1 MPYSLKLEKRLQ
13 VSRSATYLVPLVSVL
28 LALLFGALLLML
40 VGANPWQTYRAMWQ
54 GAFGTPAQW
63 QQGQFHSLIE
73 TLVKA
78 IPLML
83 TGLSVAVAFRMRFW
97 NIGAEGQLVMGGIA
111 AAAVALW
118 LPVYMP
124 FLPES
129 RWLYLPLIIAASVL
143 LGAIWALIPAL
154 LKAYMRVDEIITTLM
169 FNYIAILFYQYLFNI
184 AWKDPAGFGFPGTA
198 RFADFALLPRIVGR
212 LHWGL
217 IFAVVAALLVW
228 ILLERTRWGYE
239 IRLIGQSPAA
249 GRYAGIS
256 LAATILLVMF
266 VSGGLAGIAGM
277 SEVTGISHRLQRGLA
292 VGTGFTGIIVAWLAM
307 LNPWAVLL
315 VAFLLA
321 ALLVGGEQI
330 QMMMGLPASVA
341 PVLQGAILLFVLGGN
356 VFVRYRLRVLRSGT
370 REELAPPEAV
380 EPTSAIEQSVSDE
393 PPRARRSTH
402 E

>member
-1 MPYSLKLEKRLQ
+1 MPYSVKLEKRLQ
-13 VSRSATYLVPLVSVL
+13 VSRSAAYLVPLVSIV
-28 LALLFGALLLML
+28 LALLFGAVMLGL
-40 VGANPWQTYRAMWQ
+40 VGANPWQTYRAMWL

-63 QQGQFHSLIE
+63 QQGQFFNLTE

-97 NIGAEGQLVMGGIA
+97 NIGAEGQLVMGGVA

-118 LPVYMP
+118 VPVFMP

-129 RWLYLPLIIAASVL
+129 RWVYLPLIIAASML

-154 LKAYMRVDEIITTLM
+154 LKAYMKVDEIITTLM
-169 FNYIAILFYQYLFNI
+169 FNYIAILFYQYLFNV

-198 RFADFALLPRIVGR
+198 RFPEFTLLPRLIGR

-217 IFAVVAALLVW
+217 LFAIVAAALVW
-228 ILLERTRWGYE
+228 IILERTRWGYE
-239 IRLIGQSPAA
+239 IRLIGQSALA

-256 LAATILLVMF
+256 LASTILLVMF
-266 VSGGLAGIAGM
+266 ISGGLAGIAGM
-277 SEVTGISHRLQRGLA
+277 SEVAGISHRLQRGLA
-292 VGTGFTGIIVAWLAM
+292 VGSGFTGIIVAWLAM

-330 QMMMGLPASVA
+330 QMTMGLPASVA

-356 VFVRYRLRVLRSGT
+356 VFVRYRLRLVRTDTTQERVSQQAPADAPVA
-370 REELAPPEAV
+370 EE
-380 EPTSAIEQSVSDE
+380 
-393 PPRARRSTH
+393 
-402 E
+402 

>member
-1 MPYSLKLEKRLQ
+1 MPYSIKLEKRLQ
-13 VSRSATYLVPLVSVL
+13 VSRSAAYLVPLVSIL
-28 LALLFGALLLML
+28 LALLFGALLLL
-40 VGANPWQTYRAMWQ
+40 VVGANPWQTYRAMAQ

-63 QQGQFHSLIE
+63 QQGQFSNLIE

-97 NIGAEGQLVMGGIA
+97 NIGAEGQLVMGGVA

-118 LPVYMP
+118 VPVFMP

-129 RWLYLPLIIAASVL
+129 RWVYLPLIIAASVL

-169 FNYIAILFYQYLFNI
+169 FNYIAILFYQYLFNV

-198 RFADFALLPRIVGR
+198 RFPDFALLPRLIGR

-217 IFAVVAALLVW
+217 IFAVVAAFIVW
-228 ILLERTRWGYE
+228 LLLERTRWGYE

-256 LAATILLVMF
+256 LATTILLVMF

-277 SEVTGISHRLQRGLA
+277 SEVAGISHRLQRGLA
-292 VGTGFTGIIVAWLAM
+292 VGSGFTGIIVAWLAM

-330 QMMMGLPASVA
+330 QMIMGLPASVA

-356 VFVRYRLRVLRSGT
+356 VFVRYRLRLVRTGVSQEQASQPAATDLPIA
-370 REELAPPEAV
+370 EE
-380 EPTSAIEQSVSDE
+380 
-393 PPRARRSTH
+393 
-402 E
+402 

>member
-1 MPYSLKLEKRLQ
+1 MPYAVKLEQRLQ
-13 VSRSATYLVPLVSVL
+13 VSRSAVYLVPFVSIV
-28 LALLFGALLLML
+28 LALLFGAGLLAF
-40 VGANPWQTYRAMWQ
+40 VGANPWHTYRAMWL

-63 QQGQFHSLIE
+63 QQGQFFSLIE

-97 NIGAEGQLVMGGIA
+97 NIGAEGQLVMGGVA

-118 LPVYMP
+118 VPVFMP

-129 RWLYLPLIIAASVL
+129 RWVYLPLIMAASML

-154 LKAYMRVDEIITTLM
+154 LKAYMKVDEIITTLM
-169 FNYIAILFYQYLFNI
+169 FNYIAILFYQYLFNV

-198 RFADFALLPRIVGR
+198 RFPEFTLLPRLIGR

-217 IFAVVAALLVW
+217 VFAVVAAALVW
-228 ILLERTRWGYE
+228 LILERTRWGYE
-239 IRLIGQSPAA
+239 IRLIGQSALA

-256 LAATILLVMF
+256 LASTILLVMF
-266 VSGGLAGIAGM
+266 ISGGLAGMAGM
-277 SEVTGISHRLQRGLA
+277 SEVAGISYRLQRGLA
-292 VGTGFTGIIVAWLAM
+292 VGSGFTGIIVAWLAM

-330 QMMMGLPASVA
+330 QMTMGLPASVA

-356 VFVRYRLRVLRSGT
+356 VFVRYRLRLVRT
-370 REELAPPEAV
+370 NATEER
-380 EPTSAIEQSVSDE
+380 VS
-393 PPRARRSTH
+393 PRAQADAPVA
-402 E
+402 EE